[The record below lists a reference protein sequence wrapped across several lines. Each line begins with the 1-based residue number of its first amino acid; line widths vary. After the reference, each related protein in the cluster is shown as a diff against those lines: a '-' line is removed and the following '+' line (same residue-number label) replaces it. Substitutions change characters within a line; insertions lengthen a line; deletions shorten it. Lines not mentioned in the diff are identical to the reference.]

1 MTIIT
6 KNDYVLIRINCE
18 IYNPIFFNFAA
29 VKSPGA
35 TCITF
40 QIAIITNESKSDSK
54 ITFLI

>member
-6 KNDYVLIRINCE
+6 KKYDYVLIRINCE

-40 QIAIITNESKSDSK
+40 QIAIITNESKK
-54 ITFLI
+54 